1 MSYYM
6 TDVEADGPCPAIYSM
21 VSFGS
26 VIVAE
31 TALVE
36 SFYGKVCPISGL
48 WIPEALAVS
57 GFTREETLMFD
68 DPKNVMQKYADWI
81 EATTVGKP
89 QFISDNNGFDW
100 QFINYYFHYYLGKN
114 PFGHSSRNLGDLYK
128 GMQKD
133 MFKTFKHLRR
143 TKHTHNPVDDSI
155 GNVDALIAM
164 RKMGLKIKF
173 E

>member
-1 MSYYM
+1 MSYFM
-6 TDVEADGPCPAIYSM
+6 TDVEADGPCPGIYSM
-21 VSFGS
+21 ISFGS

-31 TALVE
+31 IALVE
-36 SFYGKVCPISGL
+36 YFYGKVCPISGM

-68 DPKNVMQKYADWI
+68 DPKNVMQHYADWI
-81 EATTVGKP
+81 EERSTGRP

-133 MFKTFKHLRR
+133 MHKNFKHLRK
-143 TKHTHNPVDDSI
+143 TKHTHNPVDDSL
-155 GNVDALIAM
+155 GNVEALLTM
-164 RKMGLKIKF
+164 KKMGLKIKLD
-173 E
+173 